1 MLPGQEGSGVRLQKG
16 SDNQYVVG
24 GARGKARG
32 WGGGTSSAKA
42 AIVNDV
48 PRASRSAASAYF
60 ARMDVRRAPPRWRLR
75 RRAAATAGGGN
86 DVALVA
92 ARAGVGRSDE
102 S

>member
-1 MLPGQEGSGVRLQKG
+1 MLLGGGVWQG
-16 SDNQYVVG
+16 AGVG
-24 GARGKARG
+24 GGM
-32 WGGGTSSAKA
+32 SSATA
-42 AIVNDV
+42 AVVNDV

-60 ARMDVRRAPPRWRLR
+60 ARMDVRRAPPWRLR

>member
-1 MLPGQEGSGVRLQKG
+1 MLLGGGVWQG
-16 SDNQYVVG
+16 AGVG
-24 GARGKARG
+24 GGM
-32 WGGGTSSAKA
+32 SSATA
-42 AIVNDV
+42 AVVNDV